1 MPEIRCERCGN
12 TILPKDLFCRTC
24 GSSLSSKTVTAERS
38 HKNPLFG
45 LYCPDCGGAISD
57 NDIFCIHCGV
67 NLDEPIAQD
76 KETVESSAEPLRG
89 SGCGKLIVLLLM
101 MAVGYS
107 AIRYFIDRINY
118 NNGHQAYM
126 EADCAAATNHFN
138 SIINGWRI
146 VDIGG
151 YPALAEQEIGDCEPF
166 QAAVNKQLA
175 GDFSAALI
183 AYMEFMNYSPGSVL
197 AGHARIRGS
206 SLFVQVQPSA
216 LANLDT
222 CEKINVLLEKN
233 IIPQSAVPPFYL
245 ACGKVYDTS
254 DLYDKDVRS
263 LSLYEAILTAYS
275 YSSSVPEAEAALLA
289 NGLACNQVESL
300 KLSITSSIRE
310 SFMPRLYYRCGQTYE
325 ADKKLSGA
333 AGMYQTLLTE
343 YPNSS
348 LAPEAET
355 ALLANPEACDI
366 YWDLKESI
374 VANRTEFMPRLYY
387 GCGQTYEADQDWVN
401 AITMYENFLSNY
413 PDHSNASV
421 VEQALARS
429 IVAKAK
435 TAVTFEKTIPEPS
448 GSTGNLTTVIVFQN
462 DSPEILRI
470 VFSGPESHVEELAAC
485 GSCITYTGFG
495 RLYCPE
501 KGPIGRYT
509 LQPGPYDVV
518 VESKD
523 SGGIT
528 PWRGNW
534 SLVSG
539 SEYSTCFFVV
549 TISQP

>member
-183 AYMEFMNYSPGSVL
+183 AYMDFMNYSPGSVL

-216 LANLDT
+216 LANLET

-245 ACGKVYDTS
+245 ACGKVYGTS
-254 DLYDKDVRS
+254 DLYDRDVRS

-300 KLSITSSIRE
+300 KISITSSIRE
-310 SFMPRLYYRCGQTYE
+310 SFMPRLYYR
-325 ADKKLSGA
+325 
-333 AGMYQTLLTE
+333 
-343 YPNSS
+343 
-348 LAPEAET
+348 
-355 ALLANPEACDI
+355 
-366 YWDLKESI
+366 
-374 VANRTEFMPRLYY
+374 
-387 GCGQTYEADQDWVN
+387 CGQTYEADQDWVN

-549 TISQP
+549 TISQL